1 MASLDAFCMHK
12 SNVVFSLVA
21 YNDRFLKQ
29 EEIKKSSYEKKR
41 KLGQAFDV
49 IKIDRDGKDMV
60 TYRIW
65 KRLMQLANS
74 EMSKN
79 QIDLLMLILDMNRS
93 GHIGETNLSYPHAL
107 YGYVHT

>member
-1 MASLDAFCMHK
+1 MFTLHC
-12 SNVVFSLVA
+12 
-21 YNDRFLKQ
+21 Q

-49 IKIDRDGKDMV
+49 IKIERNGEDMV

-65 KRLMQLANS
+65 KRLMKLANP

-93 GHIGETNLSYPHAL
+93 GHIGL
-107 YGYVHT
+107 YT